1 MVNSEYPKPT
11 KPIQPD
17 GRVHGVVAAVVRAD
31 GHLLLIR
38 RSYTVAAPGKVCFP
52 GGTVELGEDLASA
65 MIREMREELGVH
77 IAINNQVW
85 EWNSPD
91 RPLKLF
97 GFVASIIDGEIV
109 PNADEVAEILWLSP
123 HDAVNHPD
131 AMPSNESF
139 VNSVIKYLGE

>member
-1 MVNSEYPKPT
+1 MSLQPKII

-17 GRVHGVVAAVVRAD
+17 GRVHGVVAAVVRED

-52 GGTVELGEDLASA
+52 GGTVEIGEDLTDALH
-65 MIREMREELGVH
+65 REMHEELGVR
-77 IAINNQVW
+77 IACDKRVW

-97 GFVASIIDGEIV
+97 GFLVRIISGELN
-109 PNADEVAEILWLSP
+109 PAPAEVAEIIWLKPS
-123 HDAVNHPD
+123 DAISHPD
-131 AMPSNESF
+131 AMPSNASF
-139 VNSVIKYLGE
+139 VKSLLEHL

>member
-1 MVNSEYPKPT
+1 MDPVIPKPA
-11 KPIQPD
+11 KPVQSD
-17 GRVHGVVAAVVRAD
+17 GRVHGVVAAVMRDD

-52 GGTVELGEDLASA
+52 GGTVELGENLTAA
-65 MIREMREELGVH
+65 MLREMREELGVQ
-77 IAINNQVW
+77 IICDKMVW

-97 GFVASIIDGEIV
+97 GFVARIV
-109 PNADEVAEILWLSP
+109 AGKLSPDPDEVAEILWLKP
-123 HDAVNHPD
+123 HAAIHHPD

-139 VNSVIKYLGE
+139 VNSLLAHLE